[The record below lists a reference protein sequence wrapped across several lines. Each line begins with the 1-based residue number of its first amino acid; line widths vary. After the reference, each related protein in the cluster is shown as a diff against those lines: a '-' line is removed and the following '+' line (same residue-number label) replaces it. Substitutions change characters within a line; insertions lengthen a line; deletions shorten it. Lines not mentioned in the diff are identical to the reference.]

1 MSGLP
6 YKPDLMKNDFPC
18 IIKPARLPLE
28 QLLWLHSV
36 PYELGTSRYSIRDP
50 METLPRENVPLQT
63 VSTNGMRRVRLSERV
78 HGMMTAVIETLC
90 KSNAK

>member
-1 MSGLP
+1 M
-6 YKPDLMKNDFPC
+6 
-18 IIKPARLPLE
+18 E

-78 HGMMTAVIETLC
+78 HGMMTAVTETLC
-90 KSNAK
+90 KSNAN